1 MLFRL
6 NLVPEMHVLV
16 IILHIV
22 HTGFL
27 QIQRISFVVEQFA
40 PHVDH
45 SSNRSSSFLHV
56 YSRKNVQKYYNFL
69 IYQNFS
75 IILSQ
80 ENEMTM

>member
-6 NLVPEMHVLV
+6 NLVPGTHVLV
-16 IILHIV
+16 VILHIT

-27 QIQRISFVVEQFA
+27 QIQRISFVVEPLA

-45 SSNRSSSFLHV
+45 SSIRSSSFLHV

-75 IILSQ
+75 IILSE